1 MKLPSTT
8 RFADGKLKEAFN
20 KLENGDSFEK
30 ELFKWINQAMDNI
43 EEDAFCGDQ
52 VPKKLI
58 PKIYI

>member
-8 RFADGKLKEAFN
+8 RFADEKLKEAFH